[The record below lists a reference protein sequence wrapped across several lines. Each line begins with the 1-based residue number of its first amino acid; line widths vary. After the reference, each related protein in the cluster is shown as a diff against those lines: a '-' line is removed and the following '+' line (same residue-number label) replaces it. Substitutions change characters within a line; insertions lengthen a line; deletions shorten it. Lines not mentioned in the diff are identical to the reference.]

1 MTTVQP
7 ENQDD
12 YILVDFDE
20 SGVQSMS
27 FGPTDIIA
35 KSEEAIDRA
44 MGTVRSM
51 AAKAMASIQAIKV
64 SERPTTFQ
72 VEFGIKLDAEAG
84 AMVAKVGSEA
94 SITVTMTWEH
104 KDEK

>member
-12 YILVDFDE
+12 YILVDFE
-20 SGVQSMS
+20 TSGVQAVS
-27 FGPTDIIA
+27 FGPSDIIA

-44 MGTVRSM
+44 MSTVRSM

-94 SITVTMTWEH
+94 SITVTMTWDH
-104 KDEK
+104 KNEK